1 MAISYSVSDIG
12 RRRQMNQDF
21 VFSSDRPVGRFPN
34 LYIVADGMGG
44 HQAGEY
50 ASQFTV
56 DRIASIMQD
65 SDNPS
70 PEEVMVLALQEANR
84 ELRLIAQSDPKYYG
98 MGTTAVM
105 AVITGNILQAAN
117 VGDSRLYIVDRTRG
131 MYQVTTDHSLVEEM
145 IQAGSLD
152 KEAAR
157 IHPDKNVI
165 TRAVGAEATLKV
177 DLFTEVLTGQS
188 LILMCT
194 DGLTNMLDDRQIE
207 QIIWRSRTIEE
218 AASVLVTVANEAGGM
233 DNISVTLI
241 DPFRSGNGD
250 KA

>member
-1 MAISYSVSDIG
+1 
-12 RRRQMNQDF
+12 MNQDF

-70 PEEVMVLALQEANR
+70 PDEVMVLALQEANR

-117 VGDSRLYIVDRTRG
+117 VGDSTEKGFMQITI
-131 MYQVTTDHSLVEEM
+131 DHSLVEEM

-157 IHPDKNVI
+157 NHPDKNVI
-165 TRAVGAEATLKV
+165 TRAVGAESTLKV

-218 AASVLVTVANEAGGM
+218 AASVLVTVANEAGGL

-241 DPFRSGNGD
+241 DPSRSGNGE

>member
-1 MAISYSVSDIG
+1 MIRSAAITNIG
-12 RRRQMNQDF
+12 MRRQMNQDSF
-21 VFSSDRPVGRFPN
+21 FASDSAVGHLSN

-70 PEEVMVLALQEANR
+70 PDEVMVLALQEANR

-152 KEAAR
+152 KEEAR
-157 IHPDKNVI
+157 NHPDKNVI
-165 TRAVGAEATLKV
+165 TRAVGAESTLKV

-218 AASVLVTVANEAGGM
+218 AASVLVTVANEAGGL

-241 DPFRSGNGD
+241 DPS
-250 KA
+250 

>member
-1 MAISYSVSDIG
+1 
-12 RRRQMNQDF
+12 
-21 VFSSDRPVGRFPN
+21 
-34 LYIVADGMGG
+34 
-44 HQAGEY
+44 
-50 ASQFTV
+50 
-56 DRIASIMQD
+56 
-65 SDNPS
+65 
-70 PEEVMVLALQEANR
+70 
-84 ELRLIAQSDPKYYG
+84 

-152 KEAAR
+152 KEEAR
-157 IHPDKNVI
+157 NHPDKNVI
-165 TRAVGAEATLKV
+165 TRAVGAESTLKV

-218 AASVLVTVANEAGGM
+218 AASVLVTVANEAGGL

-241 DPFRSGNGD
+241 DPSRSGNGE

>member
-1 MAISYSVSDIG
+1 
-12 RRRQMNQDF
+12 MNQDF

-34 LYIVADGMGG
+34 LYIVAYGMGG

-70 PEEVMVLALQEANR
+70 PDEVMVLALQEANR

-152 KEAAR
+152 KEEAR
-157 IHPDKNVI
+157 NHPDKNVI
-165 TRAVGAEATLKV
+165 TRAVGAESTLKV

-218 AASVLVTVANEAGGM
+218 AASVLVTVANEAGGL

-241 DPFRSGNGD
+241 DPSRSGNGE